1 MFSESK
7 HPQPTHPGH
16 ILLKKFL
23 KPMKITQVAL
33 AEHLGIPPQRIN
45 EIVKGKRGISPET
58 AWLFSQA
65 LGTTPQYWLNLQM
78 NYDLVIRRPN
88 QQVGL
93 MAVLQFTQTKL
104 PVGMGHHGD

>member
-7 HPQPTHPGH
+7 LHRPTHPGQ

-33 AEHLGIPPQRIN
+33 ADHLSIPPQRIN
-45 EIVKGKRGISPET
+45 EIVKGKRGISAET
-58 AWLFSQA
+58 AWLLSQA

-78 NYDLVIRRPN
+78 NYDLVVRRPSSHIP
-88 QQVGL
+88 L
-93 MAVLQFTQTKL
+93 MAGLEFMHQSI
-104 PVGMGHHGD
+104 PVTHMQNGD